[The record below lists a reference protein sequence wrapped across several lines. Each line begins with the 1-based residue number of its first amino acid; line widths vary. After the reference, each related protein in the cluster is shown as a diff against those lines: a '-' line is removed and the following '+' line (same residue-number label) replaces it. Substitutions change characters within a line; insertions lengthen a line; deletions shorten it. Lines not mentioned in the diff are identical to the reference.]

1 MPASIYP
8 SCADATHHVSA
19 LYPVFVFEALMTNN
33 TSHLGG
39 NTMRLFVLGATGR
52 TGVELLDLALA
63 RGHAVTA
70 FVRSPRKIMRRD
82 ERLAVVEGRVD
93 ETRPMA
99 AAMTRHDAVVSVL
112 GPTPWQ
118 AIGGGTTL
126 MRDSTTT
133 VLSAMEQAGVKRFL
147 VVSSAL
153 LFPGGG
159 PGVAFFR
166 SLISHH
172 VRDLRAMELAIE
184 KSAVDWTIARPPRLV
199 MTRNEAFAAAESSF
213 PGRLTAGISMSWRAV
228 AAYLVNAL
236 EQRLHSHRVIG
247 LSRVLDDSK
256 NRVAAPGLQG
266 HIGPVRR

>member
-1 MPASIYP
+1 
-8 SCADATHHVSA
+8 
-19 LYPVFVFEALMTNN
+19 
-33 TSHLGG
+33 
-39 NTMRLFVLGATGR
+39 MRLFVLGATGR

-63 RGHAVTA
+63 HGHAVTA
-70 FVRSPRKIMRRD
+70 FVRSPNKMTRRD

-93 ETRPMA
+93 EVRSMA
-99 AAMTRHDAVVSVL
+99 AAMTGHDAVVSAL

-133 VLSAMEQAGVKRFL
+133 ALSAMQQVGVNRFL

-159 PGVAFFR
+159 PAATFFR

-172 VRDLRAMELAIE
+172 VRDLRAMELALQ

-199 MTRNEAFAAAESSF
+199 MARDEAFAAAEGRF
-213 PGRLTAGISMSWRAV
+213 PGRLTVGTSMSWRAV
-228 AAYLVNAL
+228 AAYLVDAV
-236 EQRLHSHRVIG
+236 ERRLHAHRVVG
-247 LSRVLDDSK
+247 LSHALGGSE
-256 NRVAAPGLQG
+256 
-266 HIGPVRR
+266 